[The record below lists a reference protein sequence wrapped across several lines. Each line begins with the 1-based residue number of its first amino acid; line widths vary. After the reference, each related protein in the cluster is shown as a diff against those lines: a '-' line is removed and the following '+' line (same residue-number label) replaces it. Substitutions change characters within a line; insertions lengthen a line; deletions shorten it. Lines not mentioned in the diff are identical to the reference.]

1 MLDGFAKIVNRST
14 LPYML
19 QTPELLNRA
28 FDEEH
33 RSMLHTSQQHGQIP
47 VLSTHTPLRSWRLDQ
62 RWTPRYLFSCDF
74 LLLCSPCFYCNYYN
88 IYLLTHRLARAGL
101 LPLARLIQATEE
113 DVVAQPAHGEPAHV
127 ERSRRFPFDSLQPA
141 PVVLGRP
148 VAAGDA
154 HVSLAVRGDDHHP
167 AGRGNADR
175 VTDCRRPYRPHGGA
189 ARLATGLG
197 G

>member
-33 RSMLHTSQQHGQIP
+33 RSMLHTSQQPGQIP

-101 LPLARLIQATEE
+101 LPLARMIQATEE

-127 ERSRRFPFDSLQPA
+127 ERSRGTEKTTRE
-141 PVVLGRP
+141 G
-148 VAAGDA
+148 
-154 HVSLAVRGDDHHP
+154 
-167 AGRGNADR
+167 
-175 VTDCRRPYRPHGGA
+175 CMGA
-189 ARLATGLG
+189 N
-197 G
+197 